1 MAVLNETDRKE
12 KLDKLNGWQFQN
24 NSIEKEYTLKDF
36 KSALNF
42 VNKLGEEAE
51 KMDHHPDINIHSYN
65 KVKIILST
73 HSEGGVTN
81 KDFNLAEK
89 IEKLNNS

>member
-1 MAVLNETDRKE
+1 MAVLSETDIKE
-12 KLDKLNGWQFQN
+12 KLKKLNGWQFQN
-24 NSIEKEYTLKDF
+24 NQIEKEYGLKDF

-65 KVKIILST
+65 KVKITLST
-73 HSEGGVTN
+73 HSEGGITN

-89 IEKLNNS
+89 IENLNKS